1 MFGASGNRRCV
12 RPAGQAQ
19 QGGSAMTIS
28 LDGCSR
34 DEAGDIGL
42 SRRDAV
48 KGAGALALATAMST
62 TSSVAGR
69 SARAQVPATPGQVTT
84 SDGVQL
90 HYLEAGSGKPI
101 LMIPGWSQS
110 AEQFKYQLSG
120 LSDRY
125 RVIAVDMRGHGE
137 SDKPEFGYKI
147 SRLAK
152 DVRDMIEALDLDE
165 VNILG
170 HSMGSSVIWNYYDMF
185 GPERLS
191 KLLLI
196 DQMPMITS
204 NPVWSEQE
212 RIDSGAIFD
221 PQSLYETINALAGP
235 DGVETTRGFI
245 GNMVTK
251 SIAPEEKEWII
262 ERNLRMP
269 RHLASTLLYNHATQ
283 DWRDLIPRL
292 ELPTLVVGGRVSVVP
307 WRSQEWVAEQIPGAR
322 LEIFEEE
329 EGGNHFM
336 FIEGHDKFNAIVAD
350 FVG

>member
-1 MFGASGNRRCV
+1 MTTRHDDGATRY
-12 RPAGQAQ
+12 AD
-19 QGGSAMTIS
+19 GGRN
-28 LDGCSR
+28 LN
-34 DEAGDIGL
+34 L
-42 SRRDAV
+42 SRREVV
-48 KGAGALALATAMST
+48 KGAGALAVGAALGSTATL
-62 TSSVAGR
+62 AGR
-69 SARAQVPATPGQVTT
+69 AARAQAPGEVGHVTT
-84 SDGVQL
+84 SDGVSL
-90 HYLEAGSGKPI
+90 YYLEAGSGKPL
-101 LMIPGWSQS
+101 LMIPGWSQT
-110 AEQFKYQLSG
+110 AEQFKHQLTG

-137 SDKPEFGYKI
+137 SDKPDFGYKI

-152 DVRDMIEALDLDE
+152 DTHDLIHALDLNE

-170 HSMGSSVIWNYYDMF
+170 HSMGSSVIWNYYDLF

-204 NPVWSEQE
+204 NPTWPEEE
-212 RIDSGAIFD
+212 RIDSGAIFN

-251 SIAPEEKEWII
+251 AIPEEDKAWII

-269 RHLASTLLYNHATQ
+269 REHAATLLYNHSTQ
-283 DWRDLIPRL
+283 DWRDLIPRIT
-292 ELPTLVVGGRVSVVP
+292 LPSLVVGGRVSVVP
-307 WRSQEWVAEQIPGAR
+307 WQSQAWVAEQIPGAR

-329 EGGNHFM
+329 DGGNHFM
-336 FIEGHDKFNAIVAD
+336 FIEGHEKFNAIVAD

>member
-1 MFGASGNRRCV
+1 MMTSE
-12 RPAGQAQ
+12 AGY
-19 QGGSAMTIS
+19 
-28 LDGCSR
+28 SR
-34 DEAGDIGL
+34 DESGALGL
-42 SRRDAV
+42 SRRAAV
-48 KGAGALALATAMST
+48 KSAGALALATAAGSLSPVT
-62 TSSVAGR
+62 TPTA
-69 SARAQVPATPGQVTT
+69 SAQAPGAPGQVTT
-84 SDGVQL
+84 NDGANL
-90 HYLEAGSGKPI
+90 RYLEAGSGKPI
-101 LMIPGWSQS
+101 LMIPGWSQT

-137 SDKPEFGYKI
+137 SDKPAFGYKI

-152 DVRDMIEALDLDE
+152 DVHGLIQALDLDE

-170 HSMGSSVIWNYYDMF
+170 HSMGSSVIWNYYDLF

-204 NPVWSEQE
+204 NPEWSEEE

-251 SIAPEEKEWII
+251 SIAEEEKAWII
-262 ERNLRMP
+262 ERNLTMP
-269 RHLASTLLYNHATQ
+269 RQHAATLLYNHSTQ
-283 DWRDLIPRL
+283 DWRDLIPRI

-307 WRSQEWVAEQIPGAR
+307 WRSQEWIAGQIPGAR

-336 FIEGHDKFNAIVAD
+336 FIEAPAKFNDIVAE

>member
-1 MFGASGNRRCV
+1 MA
-12 RPAGQAQ
+12 
-19 QGGSAMTIS
+19 T
-28 LDGCSR
+28 R
-34 DEAGDIGL
+34 DEGIRAIHATGQDGL
-42 SRRDAV
+42 SRRDLMQ
-48 KGAGALALATAMST
+48 GAGALALTAAAG
-62 TSSVAGR
+62 SVTLGAAR
-69 SARAQVPATPGQVTT
+69 TARAQVPGEVGHVTT
-84 SDGVQL
+84 NDGVSL
-90 HYLEAGSGKPI
+90 YYLEAGSGKPI
-101 LMIPGWSQS
+101 LMIPGWSQT
-110 AEQFKYQLSG
+110 AEQFKHQITG

-137 SDKPEFGYKI
+137 SDKPDFGYKI

-152 DVRDMIEALDLDE
+152 DVHDMIHALDLDA

-170 HSMGSSVIWNYYDMF
+170 HSMGCSVIWNYYDMF

-204 NPVWSEQE
+204 NPAWSEAE
-212 RIDSGAIFD
+212 RIDAGAIFT

-251 SIAPEEKEWII
+251 AIPEEDKAWII

-269 RHLASTLLYNHATQ
+269 RQHAATLLYNHSTT
-283 DWRDLIPRL
+283 DWRDLIPRI
-292 ELPTLVVGGRVSVVP
+292 ELPSLVVGGRISVVP
-307 WRSQEWVAEQIPGAR
+307 WQSQVWISEQVQGAR
-322 LEIFEEE
+322 LEIFEEK

-336 FIEGHDKFNAIVAD
+336 FFEGHEKFNAIVAD

>member
-1 MFGASGNRRCV
+1 MTDRDGPATAEERGLHGLNRRN
-12 RPAGQAQ
+12 
-19 QGGSAMTIS
+19 AM
-28 LDGCSR
+28 
-34 DEAGDIGL
+34 
-42 SRRDAV
+42 
-48 KGAGALALATAMST
+48 KGAGALALAATVGATMAPASRT
-62 TSSVAGR
+62 
-69 SARAQVPATPGQVTT
+69 ARAQTPGTAGQVTT
-84 SDGVQL
+84 NDGVNL

-101 LMIPGWSQS
+101 LMIPGWSQT
-110 AEQFKYQLSG
+110 AEQFKYQLNG

-152 DVRDMIEALDLDE
+152 DVRDTIHALDLDE

-185 GPERLS
+185 GPERVS

-204 NPVWSEQE
+204 NPAWSEEE
-212 RIDSGAIFD
+212 RINSGAIFA

-245 GNMVTK
+245 GSMLTK
-251 SIAPEEKEWII
+251 AVSEEEKAWII
-262 ERNLRMP
+262 ERNLTMP
-269 RHLASTLLYNHATQ
+269 RQHAATLLYNHSTQ
-283 DWRDLIPRL
+283 DWRDLIPRI
-292 ELPTLVVGGRVSVVP
+292 ELPTLVVGGRVSTVP
-307 WRSQEWVAEQIPGAR
+307 WRSQAWVAEQIPGAR

-329 EGGNHFM
+329 DGGNHFM
-336 FIEGHDKFNAIVAD
+336 FIEGHEKFNDIVAD

>member
-1 MFGASGNRRCV
+1 
-12 RPAGQAQ
+12 
-19 QGGSAMTIS
+19 MT
-28 LDGCSR
+28 SR
-34 DEAGDIGL
+34 DEGPSGNHATPEDGL
-42 SRRDAV
+42 GRRDV
-48 KGAGALALATAMST
+48 LKGAGGLALTAAVG
-62 TSSVAGR
+62 SVASLASR
-69 SARAQVPATPGQVTT
+69 SARAQSPGEAGQVTT
-84 SDGVQL
+84 SDGVNL

-101 LMIPGWSQS
+101 LMIPGWSQT
-110 AEQFKYQLSG
+110 AEQFTHQLTG

-152 DVRDMIEALDLDE
+152 DVHDMIHALDLDE

-191 KLLLI
+191 TLLLI

-204 NPVWSEQE
+204 NPIWSEDE
-212 RIDSGAIFD
+212 RVASGAIFD

-245 GNMVTK
+245 GSMVTK
-251 SIAPEEKEWII
+251 SISEEDKAWII
-262 ERNLRMP
+262 ERNLTMP
-269 RHLASTLLYNHATQ
+269 RQHAATLLYKHSTT
-283 DWRDLIPRL
+283 DWRDLIPRI
-292 ELPTLVVGGRVSVVP
+292 ELPTLVVGGRVSTVP
-307 WRSQEWVAEQIPGAR
+307 WQSQAWIAEQVPGAR

-336 FIEGHDKFNAIVAD
+336 FIEGHEKFNDIVAD

>member
-1 MFGASGNRRCV
+1 
-12 RPAGQAQ
+12 
-19 QGGSAMTIS
+19 
-28 LDGCSR
+28 
-34 DEAGDIGL
+34 
-42 SRRDAV
+42 
-48 KGAGALALATAMST
+48 
-62 TSSVAGR
+62 
-69 SARAQVPATPGQVTT
+69 
-84 SDGVQL
+84 
-90 HYLEAGSGKPI
+90 
-101 LMIPGWSQS
+101 MIPGWSQT

-152 DVRDMIEALDLDE
+152 DVHDTIHALDLDE

-204 NPVWSEQE
+204 NPAWSEEE
-212 RIDSGAIFD
+212 RTNSGAIFD

-235 DGVETTRGFI
+235 DGIETTRGFI

-251 SIAPEEKEWII
+251 AIPEEEKAWII
-262 ERNLRMP
+262 ERNLTMP
-269 RHLASTLLYNHATQ
+269 RQHAATLLYNHSTQ

-292 ELPTLVVGGRVSVVP
+292 ELPTLVVGGRVSTVP
-307 WRSQEWVAEQIPGAR
+307 WQSQAWIAEQVPGAR

-329 EGGNHFM
+329 EGGNHSCSSKATRSSTRSLPTSSA
-336 FIEGHDKFNAIVAD
+336 EQSLLSPQ
-350 FVG
+350 

>member
-1 MFGASGNRRCV
+1 MTSEVGRSREESGD
-12 RPAGQAQ
+12 
-19 QGGSAMTIS
+19 
-28 LDGCSR
+28 L
-34 DEAGDIGL
+34 GL

-48 KGAGALALATAMST
+48 KAAGALALATAVST

-69 SARAQVPATPGQVTT
+69 TARAQVPGTPGQVTT
-84 SDGVQL
+84 NDGINL

-101 LMIPGWSQS
+101 LMIPGWSQT
-110 AEQFKYQLSG
+110 AEQFKYQLTG

-152 DVRDMIEALDLDE
+152 DVDDLIQALDLDE

-170 HSMGSSVIWNYYDMF
+170 HSMGSSVIWNYYDLF

-204 NPVWSEQE
+204 NPAWAEEE
-212 RIDSGAIFD
+212 RVNSGAIFN

-251 SIAPEEKEWII
+251 SIAEAEKAWII

-269 RHLASTLLYNHATQ
+269 RQHAATLLYNHSTQ
-283 DWRDLIPRL
+283 DWRDLIPRI

-307 WRSQEWVAEQIPGAR
+307 WRSQEWIAQQIPGAR

-336 FIEGHDKFNAIVAD
+336 FIEAPGKFNDIVAE

>member
-1 MFGASGNRRCV
+1 M
-12 RPAGQAQ
+12 
-19 QGGSAMTIS
+19 MI
-28 LDGCSR
+28 R
-34 DEAGDIGL
+34 DMSIAHESPECGV
-42 SRRDAV
+42 SRRGV
-48 KGAGALALATAMST
+48 LKGAGAVAVTAAVASAA
-62 TSSVAGR
+62 SVASR
-69 SARAQVPATPGQVTT
+69 SAHAQLPGEVGHVTT
-84 SDGVQL
+84 SDGVSL
-90 HYLEAGSGKPI
+90 YYLEAGSGKPI
-101 LMIPGWSQS
+101 LMIPGWSQT
-110 AEQFKYQLSG
+110 AEQFRHQLDG

-125 RVIAVDMRGHGE
+125 RVIALDLRGHGD
-137 SDKPEFGYKI
+137 SDKPAFGYKI

-152 DVRDMIEALDLDE
+152 DVRDMIEALDLRE

-170 HSMGSSVIWNYYDMF
+170 HSMGCSVIWSYHDLY
-185 GPERLS
+185 GPDRLA

-196 DQMPMITS
+196 DQMPMITG
-204 NPVWSEQE
+204 NPAWSEEE
-212 RIDSGAIFD
+212 RANSGAIFT

-251 SIAPEEKEWII
+251 SIPQADKEWII

-269 RHLASTLLYNHATQ
+269 RQHAATLLYNHATQ

-292 ELPTLVVGGRVSVVP
+292 ALPTLVVGGRTSVVP
-307 WRSQEWVAEQIPGAR
+307 WQSQSWITEQVPGAH

-336 FIEGHDKFNAIVAD
+336 FIEGHEKFNDIVAD

>member
-1 MFGASGNRRCV
+1 MTRDNSSMDE
-12 RPAGQAQ
+12 
-19 QGGSAMTIS
+19 SA
-28 LDGCSR
+28 R
-34 DEAGDIGL
+34 DLG
-42 SRRDAV
+42 RRDLL
-48 KGAGALALATAMST
+48 KGAGAVAVTAAVASTGVATRT
-62 TSSVAGR
+62 
-69 SARAQVPATPGQVTT
+69 AQAQLPGEVGHLTT
-84 SDGVQL
+84 SDGVSL
-90 HYLEAGSGKPI
+90 YYLEAGSGKPI
-101 LMIPGWSQS
+101 LMIPGWSQT
-110 AEQFKYQLSG
+110 AEQFKYQLEG

-125 RVIAVDMRGHGE
+125 RVIAIDMRGHGE

-152 DVRDMIEALDLDE
+152 DIHDTIEALDLEE

-170 HSMGSSVIWNYYDMF
+170 HSMGSSVIWNYYDLY
-185 GPERLS
+185 GPDRLA

-204 NPVWSEQE
+204 NPAWSEE
-212 RIDSGAIFD
+212 EKVNSGAIFT

-235 DGVETTRGFI
+235 NGVETTRGFI

-251 SIAPEEKEWII
+251 SIPEADKEWII

-269 RHLASTLLYNHATQ
+269 RQHASTLLYNHATQ

-292 ELPTLVVGGRVSVVP
+292 DLPTLVVGGRVSVVP
-307 WRSQEWVAEQIPGAR
+307 WRSQEWIAAQVPGAH
-322 LEIFEEE
+322 LEIFEEA

-336 FIEGHDKFNAIVAD
+336 FIEGHEKFNEIVAD

>member
-1 MFGASGNRRCV
+1 MTFRDTSTPRESVESGV
-12 RPAGQAQ
+12 
-19 QGGSAMTIS
+19 
-28 LDGCSR
+28 
-34 DEAGDIGL
+34 
-42 SRRDAV
+42 SRRGV
-48 KGAGALALATAMST
+48 LKGAGAVAVTAVVAST
-62 TSSVAGR
+62 AGVANR
-69 SARAQVPATPGQVTT
+69 TAHAQLPGEVGHVTT
-84 SDGVQL
+84 SDGVSL
-90 HYLEAGSGKPI
+90 YYLDAGSGKPI
-101 LMIPGWSQS
+101 LMIPGWSQT
-110 AEQFKYQLSG
+110 AEQFRHQLGG

-137 SDKPEFGYKI
+137 SDKPEHGYKI

-152 DVRDMIEALDLDE
+152 DVRDMIEALELDE

-170 HSMGSSVIWNYYDMF
+170 HSMGSSVIWNYYDMY
-185 GPERLS
+185 GPDRLS

-204 NPVWSEQE
+204 NPAWSEE
-212 RIDSGAIFD
+212 EKINSGAIFT

-235 DGVETTRGFI
+235 DGVETTRGFV

-251 SIAPEEKEWII
+251 SIPDADKKWII

-269 RHLASTLLYNHATQ
+269 RQHAATLLYNHSTQ

-292 ELPTLVVGGRVSVVP
+292 QLPTLVVGGRTSVVP
-307 WRSQEWVAEQIPGAR
+307 WQSQEWVATQVKGSR

-336 FIEGHDKFNAIVAD
+336 FIEGHEKFNDIIAD

>member
-1 MFGASGNRRCV
+1 MTTKGESGDATRASG
-12 RPAGQAQ
+12 Q
-19 QGGSAMTIS
+19 S
-28 LDGCSR
+28 
-34 DEAGDIGL
+34 GL
-42 SRRDAV
+42 GRRDV
-48 KGAGALALATAMST
+48 IKGAGALALSAAVGATAARAART
-62 TSSVAGR
+62 
-69 SARAQVPATPGQVTT
+69 ARAQVPGEAGYVTT
-84 SDGVQL
+84 NDGVRL
-90 HYLEAGSGKPI
+90 YYLEAGSGKPI
-101 LMIPGWSQS
+101 LMIPGWSQT
-110 AEQFKYQLSG
+110 AEQFKHQITG

-152 DVRDMIEALDLDE
+152 DVHDMIHALDLDE

-170 HSMGSSVIWNYYDMF
+170 HSMGSSVIWNYYDLF

-204 NPVWSEQE
+204 NPAWSEEE
-212 RIDSGAIFD
+212 RIDSGAIFN

-235 DGVETTRGFI
+235 NGVETTRGFI

-251 SIAPEEKEWII
+251 SIPEADKEWII

-269 RHLASTLLYNHATQ
+269 RQHAATLLYNHSTQ

-292 ELPTLVVGGRVSVVP
+292 DLPTLVVGGRTSVVP
-307 WRSQEWVAEQIPGAR
+307 WQSQEWVAAQVPGSR

-336 FIEGHDKFNAIVAD
+336 FIEGHQKFNDIVAD